1 MLRKMMQGLVAQL
14 EQHDAVYP
22 QDQAGKALKPIV
34 P

>member
-1 MLRKMMQGLVAQL
+1 MMQGLAAQL
-14 EQHDAVYP
+14 EQHNAVYP